1 MICSIKDIS
10 GGIRETKEGFF
21 EIADWYKYIWIV
33 ALIIASQLSF
43 VNRLNCWDHRS
54 PHSWTWLLDTTRHRS
69 RQRLN
74 HSK

>member
-1 MICSIKDIS
+1 MICSIKDIL
-10 GGIRETKEGFF
+10 GIKETKEGF

-43 VNRLNCWDHRS
+43 VNGLNRWDHRS

-69 RQRLN
+69 RQRL
-74 HSK
+74 KLFK